1 MFFKQKEGLLKIIS
15 LNFLAKIFIFLFLY
29 RHMIHVY
36 TGNGKG
42 KTTAAFGLALRALG
56 NGMRVFIVQFM
67 KGGESG
73 EVKAIKRFENASVL
87 ISGTGRFL
95 PPIKEEDLEMAR
107 EGLKAARDAIKSY
120 DMVILDEINV
130 AVHFGLIEVD
140 ELLDIIRRAECEVI
154 LTGRYADRRLI
165 EIADYVTIFQEMKHP
180 YAKGIK
186 ARKGIEF

>member
-1 MFFKQKEGLLKIIS
+1 
-15 LNFLAKIFIFLFLY
+15 
-29 RHMIHVY
+29 MIHVY

-56 NGMRVFIVQFM
+56 NGMKVFIVQFM

-73 EVKAIKRFENASVL
+73 EVRAIKRFENVSIL
-87 ISGTGRFL
+87 LSGTGRFL
-95 PPIKEEDLEMAR
+95 PPAKEEDYEKAR
-107 EGLKAARDAIKSY
+107 EGLEAAKEAIKTY

-130 AVHFGLIEVD
+130 AVHFGLIEVE
-140 ELLDIIRRAECEVI
+140 ELLDIIRKAECEVV

-165 EIADYVTIFQEMKHP
+165 EVADYVTIFQELKHP
-180 YAKGIK
+180 YMKGVK